1 MTETM
6 AQDTELLRW
15 KIATAVRQEDP
26 GGTEGAQ
33 ELGLLSQN
41 TQFESVEVFDDE
53 LSISEQG
60 FIGPIVWHVVLVYN
74 DPEGEIRQ
82 SDSYPGTVTGRIE
95 GENVVVEHMT
105 ADTRSFYR

>member
-6 AQDTELLRW
+6 PQNTEQLRRT
-15 KIATAVRQEDP
+15 IANAVRQVEP
-26 GGTEGAQ
+26 STTQGGGDLA
-33 ELGLLSQN
+33 LLSQN

-53 LSISEQG
+53 ISISGQT
-60 FIGPIVWHVVLVYN
+60 FTGPIVWHVELVYS

-82 SDSYPGTVTGRIE
+82 SDSYPGTVTGRIDGDE
-95 GENVVVEHMT
+95 VTVEEMT